1 MFIFLKEANN
11 YALQLKLELNSWYQY
26 NNTLSQQLLTLF
38 YHSLS
43 NKITKQIKIM
53 EYNYD
58 LNQNIENNAYNN
70 EFLIN
75 NFLSLIMDLHGTKKL
90 PAVVFCLDRDICEEL
105 VIKTTEN
112 LEAQE
117 LYTINNELT
126 PELRREKEKLKKLA
140 KKQAK
145 ELAREQA
152 KAAKRKGK
160 QDDDMMMDDDN
171 FNTAPLVIDDEPSED
186 PRFTFV
192 KGFQTVRDSNAITK
206 DEYEYWLERMK
217 KRTGWDNDHPLV
229 RALFRGL
236 GVHHAGLPR
245 AYLDIVETLF
255 QLNILM

>member
-1 MFIFLKEANN
+1 M
-11 YALQLKLELNSWYQY
+11 
-26 NNTLSQQLLTLF
+26 
-38 YHSLS
+38 
-43 NKITKQIKIM
+43 
-53 EYNYD
+53 
-58 LNQNIENNAYNN
+58 
-70 EFLIN
+70 
-75 NFLSLIMDLHGTKKL
+75 KK
-90 PAVVFCLDRDICEEL
+90 
-105 VIKTTEN
+105 K
-112 LEAQE
+112 
-117 LYTINNELT
+117 
-126 PELRREKEKLKKLA
+126 KLKKLA

-255 QLNILM
+255 RAKHINVVVATSTLAMGINMPCKTVVLAGDMV